1 MRAIAKFLLRNRGFI
16 AFMLCMVVF
25 RSAVADW
32 NVVPTGSMQP
42 TIRIGDRILVDKLAY
57 DVRLPLTHVS
67 LLHLAD
73 PQRGDIVV
81 LDSHAARERLVK
93 RVIGLPGDQVAMRGN
108 MLFINGHAARYVTGS
123 YSGIR
128 DDLSDPAHYEIE
140 RYGVMNHPIRL
151 SNYRPSPASS
161 FGPVQ
166 VPAGRHRWAAARRR
180 PRQQHGLA
188 LLRLL
193 PARRDRRT
201 CPPRG
206 RLARPRTSLP
216 AAHGSLRRA
225 ARLMR
230 SPSIRESR
238 TTMFQAGH
246 LHTRH
251 GSGEAKVIEVQ
262 RRSLLAT
269 RRRQPGQLA
278 PVGRCREQGQRWP

>member
-1 MRAIAKFLLRNRGFI
+1 MHRLVRFLARNRGFI
-16 AFMLCMVVF
+16 TFMLCMVVF

-166 VPAGRHRWAAARRR
+166 VPAGRYLLLGDDRDNSMDSRYFGFFARGEIVGRAHHVLVSLDQ
-180 PRQQHGLA
+180 QQHYL
-188 LLRLL
+188 
-193 PARRDRRT
+193 
-201 CPPRG
+201 PRG
-206 RLARPRTSLP
+206 DRFG
-216 AAHGSLRRA
+216 AA
-225 ARLMR
+225 
-230 SPSIRESR
+230 
-238 TTMFQAGH
+238 
-246 LHTRH
+246 LH
-251 GSGEAKVIEVQ
+251 
-262 RRSLLAT
+262 
-269 RRRQPGQLA
+269 
-278 PVGRCREQGQRWP
+278 

>member
-16 AFMLCMVVF
+16 AFMLCMIVF

-93 RVIGLPGDQVAMRGN
+93 RVIGLPGDEVAMRGN
-108 MLFINGHAARYVTGS
+108 VLFINDHAARYVTGS

-128 DDLSDPAHYEIE
+128 DDLRDPAHYEIE
-140 RYGVMNHPIRL
+140 RYGVMNHAIRL

-166 VPAGRHRWAAARRR
+166 VPAGRYLLLGDDRDNSMDSRYFGFFPRDEIVGRARHVVASLD
-180 PRQQHGLA
+180 PEHHYL
-188 LLRLL
+188 
-193 PARRDRRT
+193 
-201 CPPRG
+201 
-206 RLARPRTSLP
+206 PRTDRFGVPLD
-216 AAHGSLRRA
+216 
-225 ARLMR
+225 
-230 SPSIRESR
+230 
-238 TTMFQAGH
+238 
-246 LHTRH
+246 
-251 GSGEAKVIEVQ
+251 
-262 RRSLLAT
+262 
-269 RRRQPGQLA
+269 
-278 PVGRCREQGQRWP
+278 